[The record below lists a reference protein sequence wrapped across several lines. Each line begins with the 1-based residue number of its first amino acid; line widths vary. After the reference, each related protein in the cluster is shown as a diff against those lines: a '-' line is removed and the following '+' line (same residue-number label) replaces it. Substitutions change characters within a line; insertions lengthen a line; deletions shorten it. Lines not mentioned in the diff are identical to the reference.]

1 MSMNL
6 LDPQTTT
13 TWDVV
18 VDGLVTAPTRWSVG
32 DVRSMVSELR
42 SWGRSGTGPAA
53 ADSAWEGVPAGRLI
67 EATQPLP
74 QARFVKVS
82 SEDGCHVRYYSLKRA
97 RRCLLAWRL
106 DGADLGADLGGPLRL
121 VPPPASGPCDGVRR
135 VSHLTLTSE
144 AH

>member
-1 MSMNL
+1 MRMNL
-6 LDPQTTT
+6 LDPQATT

-18 VDGLVTAPTRWSVG
+18 IDGLVTAPTRWSVS

-42 SWGRSGTGPAA
+42 SWDTSGADPAA

-67 EATQPLP
+67 EATRPLP
-74 QARFVKVS
+74 EARFVKAS
-82 SEDGCHVRYYSLKRA
+82 SQDGGQVRYYTLKRA

-106 DGADLGADLGGPLRL
+106 DGADLSADRGGPLRL
-121 VPPPASGPCDGVRR
+121 VAPPVSGRCDGVRR
-135 VSHLTLTSE
+135 LSHLTLTSE